1 MMASAGAEEEKIVRL
16 FDVQCDDTDA
26 KLVESIENEA
36 NYVGR
41 RLVTNVE
48 VPGNIHKE
56 SFRTFW
62 EETLQPT
69 EMVRDTVRRGYA
81 LPFREIPPPSHEPN
95 NKSARHDMS
104 FVRAEVRRLE
114 KLGCIYKVTEKPYL
128 LLPLSSIFSKKKR
141 LVVDA
146 SRGESK
152 RIFCELLM
160 LRMLQF
166 SALNPFLLDRQ
177 VRLQDHRDIPNVL
190 SPNMWQ
196 CCDDLD
202 SGYWHL
208 GILEDHQKF
217 LGIQIDDEAG
227 KPVFF
232 QWRVMFLG
240 IKDAV
245 FIFTAILKPVRAL
258 LAAKAIPNLIYLDDL
273 WFGGETKS
281 ICLKNREVARE
292 VLKNAGYVVSI
303 EKAKEPSQRIL
314 FLGLEVCSST
324 MMFFIPE
331 SKLLHIINTIN
342 FLCAQRK
349 VQLRR
354 FASLLGFLQSCAR
367 ALGNVV
373 RLMTRAS
380 YHWMTEKLSLHTS
393 YNMFYVIS
401 EEVRTELFFWKAN
414 VRSLNGFPI
423 NPSQSLTETRISI
436 VTDASAD
443 GAFGFE
449 ISDRYRVILRK
460 GFSSEEKKASSTER
474 ELLALKYIYATD
486 ISWAWKGLRI
496 LHLTD
501 NRGVE
506 AITHIGSSKPHLQ
519 NLALEVFK
527 GCKDKG
533 IHLEVQW
540 RPRDNYL
547 LAHADRGSKSFDAS
561 SFSLDG
567 ESFCAMME
575 YFPEVPIDV
584 DGMAEWWNRKSSFYF
599 SRDEDIHAAGTNFF
613 AQEINLNW
621 SVYIFPPAGL
631 IVSVI
636 LHLAHFKS
644 NGLIIIPAWPS
655 ASFWLR
661 IAPDGRH
668 LAGWAERFLRF
679 RPGMVSDINIQSG
692 TFKSPL
698 TFDILAVK
706 FNFNAGRDLYGPRL
720 SHETCLNYGCDD
732 CN

>member
-1 MMASAGAEEEKIVRL
+1 MASAGGEEEEIVRL
-16 FDVQCDDTDA
+16 FDVQCDDFDA

-48 VPGNIHKE
+48 VPGNIHRD
-56 SFRTFW
+56 SFRAFW

-69 EMVRDTVRRGYA
+69 DMVRDTVRRGYA
-81 LPFREIPPPSHEPN
+81 LPFREVPPPSHEPN
-95 NKSARHDMS
+95 NKSALHDMS

-114 KLGCIYKVTEKPYL
+114 KLGCIYKVTEKPHL

-146 SRGESK
+146 SR
-152 RIFCELLM
+152 
-160 LRMLQF
+160 
-166 SALNPFLLDRQ
+166 ALNPYLLDRQ

-227 KPVFF
+227 QPVFF

-273 WFGGETKS
+273 WYGGESKA

-292 VLKNAGYVVSI
+292 VLKKAGYVVSI

-314 FLGLEVCSST
+314 FLGLEVCSTT

-331 SKLLHIINTIN
+331 SKLLHIIDTIN
-342 FLCAQRK
+342 VLCAQRK
-349 VQLRR
+349 VQLRK

-380 YHWMTEKLSLHTS
+380 YHWMAEKLAIHPS
-393 YNMFYVIS
+393 YNWFYELS
-401 EEVRTELFFWKAN
+401 DEVRTELFFWKAN

-423 NPSQSLTETRISI
+423 NPSQSLTETRIRI

-443 GAFGFE
+443 GAFDFE
-449 ISDRYRVILRK
+449 ISDKYHLPASRSHC
-460 GFSSEEKKASSTER
+460 SSDSTPGAFQVQR
-474 ELLALKYIYATD
+474 SDHHSCLAQCIFL
-486 ISWAWKGLRI
+486 
-496 LHLTD
+496 
-501 NRGVE
+501 VE
-506 AITHIGSSKPHLQ
+506 DCSGRA
-519 NLALEVFK
+519 AL
-527 GCKDKG
+527 GG
-533 IHLEVQW
+533 M
-540 RPRDNYL
+540 
-547 LAHADRGSKSFDAS
+547 G
-561 SFSLDG
+561 G
-567 ESFCAMME
+567 
-575 YFPEVPIDV
+575 EVP
-584 DGMAEWWNRKSSFYF
+584 
-599 SRDEDIHAAGTNFF
+599 
-613 AQEINLNW
+613 Q
-621 SVYIFPPAGL
+621 
-631 IVSVI
+631 
-636 LHLAHFKS
+636 
-644 NGLIIIPAWPS
+644 
-655 ASFWLR
+655 
-661 IAPDGRH
+661 
-668 LAGWAERFLRF
+668 
-679 RPGMVSDINIQSG
+679 IQ
-692 TFKSPL
+692 T
-698 TFDILAVK
+698 
-706 FNFNAGRDLYGPRL
+706 
-720 SHETCLNYGCDD
+720 
-732 CN
+732 

>member
-1 MMASAGAEEEKIVRL
+1 MASAGGEEEEIVRL
-16 FDVQCDDTDA
+16 FDVQCDDFDA

-48 VPGNIHKE
+48 VPGNIHRD
-56 SFRTFW
+56 SFRAFW

-81 LPFREIPPPSHEPN
+81 LPFREVPPPSHEPN
-95 NKSARHDMS
+95 NKSALHDMS

-114 KLGCIYKVTEKPYL
+114 KLGCIYKVTEKPHL

-146 SRGESK
+146 SR
-152 RIFCELLM
+152 
-160 LRMLQF
+160 
-166 SALNPFLLDRQ
+166 ALNPYLLDRQ

-227 KPVFF
+227 QPVFF

-273 WFGGETKS
+273 WYGGESKA

-292 VLKNAGYVVSI
+292 VLKKAGYVVSI

-314 FLGLEVCSST
+314 FLGLEVCSTT

-331 SKLLHIINTIN
+331 SKLLHIIDTIN
-342 FLCAQRK
+342 VLCARRK
-349 VQLRR
+349 VQLRK

-380 YHWMTEKLSLHTS
+380 YHWMAEKLAIHPS
-393 YNMFYVIS
+393 YNWFYALS
-401 EEVRTELFFWKAN
+401 DEVRTELFFWKAN

-423 NPSQSLTETRISI
+423 NPSQSLTETRIRI

-449 ISDRYRVILRK
+449 ISDKYQVILRK
-460 GFSSEEKKASSTER
+460 GFSLEEKRASSTER

-506 AITHIGSSKPHLQ
+506 AITHISSSKIHLQ
-519 NLALEVFK
+519 NLALEVFN
-527 GCKDKG
+527 GCKEKG

-561 SFSLDG
+561 SFSLAG
-567 ESFCAMME
+567 ESFGAMME
-575 YFPEVPIDV
+575 YFPEVPIEV
-584 DGMAEWWNRKSSFYF
+584 DGMAEWWNRKSSVYF

-621 SVYIFPPAGL
+621 SLYIFPPAGL
-631 IVSVI
+631 IVPVI

-644 NGLIIIPAWPS
+644 KGLIIIPAWPS
-655 ASFWLR
+655 ASFWLK

-668 LAGWAERFLRF
+668 LAGWAEKFLRF
-679 RPGMVSDINIQSG
+679 RPDMVSDINIQSG

-706 FNFNAGRDLYGPRL
+706 FNFNARRDLYGPRL
-720 SHETCLNYGCDD
+720 SHETCLSYGCDD